1 MIQRLVPNNIAY
13 GHVRE
18 TVTALLTENPDL
30 ADTPVPACPGWT
42 ARDLFAH
49 LVEVCDH
56 AMGQL
61 TGTPRIPPFTA
72 KGMDIPQIA
81 QAWAERA
88 EEADRLLADGGGRLG
103 RVGVM
108 DAFTHELDLR
118 YALGLPLPIDTH
130 PAVPRAFDV
139 VISGLSA
146 SITTHD
152 LPALLVRTPTE
163 TWIAGEGD
171 PAATL
176 SGDRL
181 TIYRALA
188 GRRAPAAIAE
198 LDWTGDPH
206 RWIPAFTWGPFAP
219 ATAAPES

>member
-1 MIQRLVPNNIAY
+1 MTQQLVPNNIAY
-13 GHVRE
+13 AHVRE
-18 TVTALLTENPDL
+18 TVTDLLTGKPDL
-30 ADTPVPACPGWT
+30 ADTPIPACPGWT
-42 ARDLFAH
+42 ARDLFGH
-49 LVEVCDH
+49 LVEVCAH
-56 AMGQL
+56 AMGQM
-61 TGTPRIPPFTA
+61 TG
-72 KGMDIPQIA
+72 IPQPFSARGLDIHQIA
-81 QAWAERA
+81 DAWDARA
-88 EEADRLLADGGGRLG
+88 DQADRLLADGGGRLG

-139 VISGLSA
+139 VISGLAA

-152 LPALLVRTPTE
+152 LPALRLVTPTD

-171 PAATL
+171 PDATL
-176 SGDRL
+176 TADRL
-181 TIYRALA
+181 TLYRTLA
-188 GRRAPAAIAE
+188 GRRAPTQMAR

-206 RWIPAFTWGPFAP
+206 RWIPAFTWGPFHP